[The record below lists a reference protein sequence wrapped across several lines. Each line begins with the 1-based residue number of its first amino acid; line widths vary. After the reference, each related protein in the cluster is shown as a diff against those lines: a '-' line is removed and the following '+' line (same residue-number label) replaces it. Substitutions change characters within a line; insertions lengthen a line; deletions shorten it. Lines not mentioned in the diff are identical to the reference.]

1 MIKNNLLIL
10 NVLKLFVCIAATFI
24 LNSCGNDKSTAPPDT
39 KEKGTIHISADESF
53 KPVIDAQIAVYESSY
68 PEAHII
74 PHYKPEAECLKDFLV
89 DSIRMIIAT
98 RSFSHSEE
106 QVIMDSLKVD
116 PSRMVVAFDAIAVI
130 VNQQAEDTLFTM
142 AEIKEL
148 LLGKSEKKLIPVFDG
163 VNATSTVRFIID
175 SILQGQS
182 LGSNVTAAQSSEGVI
197 DYVSKTKNAV
207 GFIGVSWIGN
217 NDDSTQLTYLQK
229 IKVAQLESRNKRE
242 PGIYVTPAQYNI
254 YYNRYPMVRQL
265 IYTLKEKHIGLA
277 HGFSYFLSGQRGQL
291 LFKRSYLM
299 PAQMNFNIRNASLHE

>member
-1 MIKNNLLIL
+1 MKDFYFISHITKWLL
-10 NVLKLFVCIAATFI
+10 CIAATIFFI
-24 LNSCGNDKSTAPPDT
+24 SCGNDKSTAPPDT
-39 KEKGTIHISADESF
+39 KESGTIHISADESF

-68 PEAHII
+68 PDTHII

-98 RSFSHSEE
+98 RGFSETEE
-106 QVIMDSLKVD
+106 QIIMDSLKVD
-116 PSRMVVAFDAIAVI
+116 PSKMVIAFDAVAVI
-130 VNQQAEDTLFTM
+130 VNKEAQDSLFSM
-142 AEIKEL
+142 DEIKEML
-148 LLGKSEKKLIPVFDG
+148 LAKGNNKFIPVFDG

-175 SILQGQS
+175 SVLGGQS
-182 LGSNVTAAQSSEGVI
+182 LGTNVTAAKSSEGVI

-217 NDDSTQLTYLQK
+217 NDDSTQLTYLDK

-242 PGIYVTPAQYNI
+242 PGVYVTPAQYNI
-254 YYNRYPMVRQL
+254 YYNRYPMVRKL

-277 HGFSYFLSGQRGQL
+277 HGFSYFLTGQRGQL

-299 PAQMNFNIRNASLHE
+299 PAQMSFNIRNASLHE